1 MREMETDTSLDL
13 VVIIGAFL
21 LTASVIAWWSFN
33 SYFGGNYE
41 ELLIYRGNDGHCDT
55 ATNGFGVHCWGDYFT
70 LRFDSLFSDPH
81 PAEAIYPLGS
91 RLVRI
96 PFWIFGKLI
105 GYPFEIASFLIVSAT
120 SCLVPLFLATRG
132 KSLIYR
138 TLVITVFGTCGVGFL
153 ATLDRGNQVGLA
165 VLPLFMICRQLIRE
179 VPSTGTV
186 SVWFSFVGV
195 IKPQFLVL
203 LLFLFVFR
211 KLSLLVIPAA
221 SSIATFVVTQ
231 IFLGRGIASISH
243 MLKSQRNWSLAGT
256 EEMDYPTNYS
266 VYRLLVQLGI
276 DIPALGFA
284 VPLLL
289 MSMIIVSRIAKNQRL
304 FPADLQFGVL
314 CMVIFGTI
322 VYVYYAVLA
331 IIVIAL
337 AHYKNT
343 GVEDD
348 TPAVRVRHLMLIFCA
363 VVLNAPLVIAN
374 SWLGLSSLAAR
385 NVWPLVT
392 TSLIFLATLGYGL
405 DAVLD
410 AIQKRGTRRGSQV
423 A

>member
-1 MREMETDTSLDL
+1 METDTSLDL

-21 LTASVIAWWSFN
+21 LTASVIAWWSYN

-41 ELLIYRGNDGHCDT
+41 ELLVYTGNDGHCDT
-55 ATNGFGVHCWGDYFT
+55 ATNGFGVHCWGDYFV

-81 PAEAIYPLGS
+81 PAEALYPLGG

-96 PFWIFGKLI
+96 PFWIIGKLI

-132 KSLIYR
+132 KSLTYR
-138 TLVITVFGTCGVGFL
+138 TLVITVFGTCGLGFL
-153 ATLDRGNQVGLA
+153 ATLDRGNQVGLV

-186 SVWFSFVGV
+186 SVWFSLVAV
-195 IKPQFLVL
+195 IKPQFLVF

-211 KLSLLVIPAA
+211 KLSLLVIPAV
-221 SSIATFVVTQ
+221 SSIATLVVTQ
-231 IFLGRGIASISH
+231 IFLGRGISSISH
-243 MLKSQRNWSLAGT
+243 MLKSQRNWSLEGNPG
-256 EEMDYPTNYS
+256 EMDYPTNYS
-266 VYRLLVQLGI
+266 VYRLFAQFGLDV
-276 DIPALGFA
+276 PALGFA
-284 VPLLL
+284 VPLLV

-304 FPADLQFGVL
+304 FPADLQVGVL

-322 VYVYYAVLA
+322 SYVYQAVLA
-331 IIVIAL
+331 VLVIAL
-337 AHYKNT
+337 AHYKNAR
-343 GVEDD
+343 VEDD
-348 TPAVRVRHLMLIFCA
+348 TLVVRVRYAMLTFSA
-363 VVLNAPLVIAN
+363 AVLNAPLVIAN

-385 NVWPLVT
+385 NLWPLVT
-392 TSLIFLATLGYGL
+392 TSLILLATLGYGL